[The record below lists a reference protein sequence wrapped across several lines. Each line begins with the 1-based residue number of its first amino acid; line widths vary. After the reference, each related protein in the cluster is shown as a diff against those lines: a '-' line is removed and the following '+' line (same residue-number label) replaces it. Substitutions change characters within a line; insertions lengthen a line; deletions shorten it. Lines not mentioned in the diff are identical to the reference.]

1 MNKSSGSHSVFL
13 HEALSSSPQAAQD
26 IYSYT
31 ESNIML
37 LLYCLSFIPGGG
49 ELKETHLEGVTDT
62 LRKKDRESA

>member
-1 MNKSSGSHSVFL
+1 
-13 HEALSSSPQAAQD
+13 
-26 IYSYT
+26 
-31 ESNIML
+31 ML